1 MIRATPRNL
10 MMLMA
15 ALFGSGGGGER
26 VERGEHRNLGSASYG
41 PSGYDRIAL
50 GPPPWSK
57 RLKRRRRRARAAR
70 QTKKAR
76 ARRR

>member
-10 MMLMA
+10 VMLMA
-15 ALFGSGGGGER
+15 ALFGGGGGAER
-26 VERGEHRNLGSASYG
+26 LERKDARPIAASTG
-41 PSGYDRIAL
+41 PSYHGGPAL

-76 ARRR
+76 SRRR